1 MIDGI
6 LSEAVQ
12 AALSLALPG
21 VYVGE
26 PQDDQPIPSQAVLM
40 ELQSDIVVGS
50 PLQRGTLTLNV
61 ISQADDFSKADQA
74 AFAAAVDAAMRSISI
89 TSDAV
94 QIYGVV
100 AQSTDNLREER
111 HWRTSMPYIV
121 GFGPKP

>member
-6 LSEAVQ
+6 FSEAVQ
-12 AALSLALPG
+12 AALSLVLPG

-26 PQDDQPIPSQAVLM
+26 PQDNAPIPSQSVLM

-61 ISQADDFSKADQA
+61 LSQADDFSKADQA
-74 AFAAAVDAAMRSISI
+74 AFAAAVDAAMRSL
-89 TSDAV
+89 TLDSDAV
-94 QIYGVV
+94 QLYGVV

>member
-1 MIDGI
+1 MTDGVF
-6 LSEAVQ
+6 SAAVQ

-26 PQDDQPIPSQAVLM
+26 PQDDQPIPAQAVLM
-40 ELQSDIVVGS
+40 ELQTDVVVGS

-74 AFAAAVDAAMRSISI
+74 EFAAAVDAAMRTLTLDSE
-89 TSDAV
+89 AV
-94 QIYGVV
+94 QLYGVV

-111 HWRTSMPYIV
+111 HWRTSLPYTV
-121 GFGPKP
+121 GFGPTS